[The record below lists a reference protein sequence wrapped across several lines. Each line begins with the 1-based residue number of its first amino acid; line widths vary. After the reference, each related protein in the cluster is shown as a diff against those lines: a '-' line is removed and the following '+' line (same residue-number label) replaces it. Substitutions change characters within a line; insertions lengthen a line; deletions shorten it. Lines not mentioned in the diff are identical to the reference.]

1 MTTPYFTKFNKVV
14 QRDGT
19 QLLTFTL
26 QNTNVAYA
34 NTLRRLVLTGVES
47 IAFRSDMND
56 MGTSTDVSIIK
67 NSTSMTNEMLADRIG
82 LIPIRWNSAKHGAP
96 SDYVFKLN
104 VKNTSDRL
112 LDVTS
117 NDITAVRLIGKDGK
131 EEDIPKDAMDFF
143 DKDILLT
150 VLKPYRAN
158 HEPQEIEFTAKASIG
173 IGKEHARF
181 IPVSQCAY
189 RYTRDPSEQR
199 QKELMLKW
207 AKSMNKI
214 TGEEATKP
222 ADISEEKLALLR
234 KEYVTMEIDRC
245 YLTDPKTGEAN
256 SFDFTVETIGT
267 VDARQIIE
275 EAVKKARE
283 ICERYTSF
291 TREMPRNLKPPVVSS
306 NRLEGWDFIFTVPE
320 RYVDSTATKEDV
332 LREHIL
338 DLLSSDHTLGNLL
351 QTYVDEYL
359 FGQNNVTYIGYNV
372 PHPLRNEMVLRIGIH
387 EGDELNARKTIEQ
400 AAIGCVKMFTDWLA
414 DWQHAAGL
422 QVAKPV
428 AAAAAAPVKS
438 KRALKA

>member
-19 QLLTFTL
+19 QVLTFTL

-104 VKNTSDRL
+104 VKNSSDRL

-117 NDITAVRLIGKDGK
+117 SDITAVRLVGKDGK
-131 EEDIPKDAMDFF
+131 EEEVPRDSMDFF

-181 IPVSQCAY
+181 IPVSQCTY
-189 RYTRDPSEQR
+189 RYTRDPNPQR
-199 QKELMLKW
+199 QDELMLKW

-214 TGEEATKP
+214 TGEEAAKP
-222 ADISEEKLALLR
+222 ADISEEKRALLR

-283 ICERYTSF
+283 VCQRYTNF
-291 TREMPRNLKPPVVSS
+291 TREMPRNLKPPVASS
-306 NRLEGWDFIFTVPE
+306 NRLEGWDYTFSVPE
-320 RYVDSTATKEDV
+320 RYVDSTATKENV

-338 DLLSSDHTLGNLL
+338 DLLSCDHTLGNLL
-351 QTYVDEYL
+351 QTYVDENL

-387 EGDELNARKTIEQ
+387 EGEEMNARKTIEQ

-414 DWQHAAGL
+414 DWQRAAGL

-428 AAAAAAPVKS
+428 AAAAAAAPKS

>member
-1 MTTPYFTKFNKVV
+1 MSGPYFTNFNKQV

-47 IAFRSDMND
+47 VAFRSDMND

-82 LIPIRWNSAKHGAP
+82 LLPIRWNSAKHGAP
-96 SDYVFKLN
+96 ADYMFKLN
-104 VKNTSDRL
+104 VKNSTDRL

-117 NDITAVRLIGKDGK
+117 SDITAVRLVGKDGK
-131 EEDIPKDAMDFF
+131 EEEIPKDSMDFF
-143 DKDILLT
+143 DAGILLT

-189 RYTRDPSEQR
+189 RYTRDTNPQR
-199 QKELMLKW
+199 QEELMLKW

-214 TGEEATKP
+214 TGEEAAKP
-222 ADISEEKLALLR
+222 ADISEEKRALLR
-234 KEYVTMEIDRC
+234 KEYETMEIDRC
-245 YLTDPKTGEAN
+245 YLTDLKTGEAN

-275 EAVKKARE
+275 EAVKKAQE
-283 ICERYTSF
+283 LCQRYTSF
-291 TREMPRNLKPPVVSS
+291 TREMPRNLKPPVACS
-306 NRLEGWDFIFTVPE
+306 NRLEGWDFTFTVPE
-320 RYVDSTATKEDV
+320 RYVDNTVTKEDV
-332 LREHIL
+332 HREHIL
-338 DLLSSDHTLGNLL
+338 DLLSCDHTLGNLL
-351 QTYVDEYL
+351 QTYVDENL

-372 PHPLRNEMVLRIGIH
+372 PHPLRNDMVLRIGIH
-387 EGDELNARKTIEQ
+387 EGDQANARITIEL
-400 AAIGCVKMFTDWLA
+400 AAKGCVKMFTDWLA
-414 DWQHAAGL
+414 DWQKTAGM
-422 QVAKPV
+422 QIATKP
-428 AAAAAAPVKS
+428 ATTAAAPKS
-438 KRALKA
+438 KKGLKA

>member
-1 MTTPYFTKFNKVV
+1 MSTPYFTKFNKQV

-47 IAFRSDMND
+47 VAFRSDMND
-56 MGTSTDVSIIK
+56 MGTSTDVSIMK

-82 LIPIRWNSAKHGAP
+82 LVPIRWNSAKHGAP
-96 SDYVFKLN
+96 ADYLFKLN
-104 VKNTSDRL
+104 VKNTTDRL

-117 NDITAVRLIGKDGK
+117 SDITAVRLVGKDGK
-131 EEDIPKDAMDFF
+131 EEDVPKDAMDFF
-143 DKDILLT
+143 DAGILLT

-189 RYTRDPSEQR
+189 RYTRDPNTQR
-199 QKELMLKW
+199 QEELMLKW

-214 TGEEATKP
+214 TGEEAAKP
-222 ADISEEKLALLR
+222 ADISEEKRVLLR
-234 KEYVTMEIDRC
+234 KEYETMEIDRC

-275 EAVKKARE
+275 EAIKKAQE
-283 ICERYTSF
+283 LCQRYTSF
-291 TREMPRNLKPPVVSS
+291 TREMPRNLKPPVACS
-306 NRLEGWDFIFTVPE
+306 NRLEGWDFTFTVPE

-332 LREHIL
+332 HREHIL
-338 DLLSSDHTLGNLL
+338 DLLSCDHTLGNLL
-351 QTYVDEYL
+351 QTYVDENL

-372 PHPLRNEMVLRIGIH
+372 PHPLRNDMVLRVGIH
-387 EGDELNARKTIEQ
+387 EGDQANARKTIEQ
-400 AAIGCVKMFTDWLA
+400 AAQGCVKMFTDWLA
-414 DWQHAAGL
+414 DWQKAAGL
-422 QVAKPV
+422 QVPAKP
-428 AAAAAAPVKS
+428 AAAPVPKS
-438 KRALKA
+438 KKGALKA

>member
-1 MTTPYFTKFNKVV
+1 
-14 QRDGT
+14 
-19 QLLTFTL
+19 
-26 QNTNVAYA
+26 
-34 NTLRRLVLTGVES
+34 
-47 IAFRSDMND
+47 
-56 MGTSTDVSIIK
+56 
-67 NSTSMTNEMLADRIG
+67 
-82 LIPIRWNSAKHGAP
+82 
-96 SDYVFKLN
+96 
-104 VKNTSDRL
+104 
-112 LDVTS
+112 
-117 NDITAVRLIGKDGK
+117 
-131 EEDIPKDAMDFF
+131 MDFF

-359 FGQNNVTYIGYNV
+359 FGKNNVTYIGYNV

-428 AAAAAAPVKS
+428 AAAAVAPVKS
-438 KRALKA
+438 RRVLKA

>member
-359 FGQNNVTYIGYNV
+359 FGKNNVTYIGYNV

-428 AAAAAAPVKS
+428 AAAAVAPVKS
-438 KRALKA
+438 RRVLKA

>member
-143 DKDILLT
+143 DKNILLT

-359 FGQNNVTYIGYNV
+359 FGKNNVTYIGYNV

-438 KRALKA
+438 RRVLKA

>member
-359 FGQNNVTYIGYNV
+359 FGKNNVTYIGYNV

-438 KRALKA
+438 RRVLKA

>member
-19 QLLTFTL
+19 QVLTFTL

-104 VKNTSDRL
+104 VKNTTDRL

-117 NDITAVRLIGKDGK
+117 SDITAVRLIGKDGK

-181 IPVSQCAY
+181 IPVSQCTY
-189 RYTRDPSEQR
+189 RYTRDPNPQR
-199 QKELMLKW
+199 QDELMLKW

-214 TGEEATKP
+214 TGDEAAKP
-222 ADISEEKLALLR
+222 ADISEEKRALLR

-428 AAAAAAPVKS
+428 VAAAAKS
-438 KRALKA
+438 KKGPLKA

>member
-359 FGQNNVTYIGYNV
+359 FGKNNVTYIGYNV

-400 AAIGCVKMFTDWLA
+400 AAAGCVKMFTDWLA

-428 AAAAAAPVKS
+428 AAAAVAPVKS
-438 KRALKA
+438 RRVLKA

>member
-359 FGQNNVTYIGYNV
+359 FGKNNVTYIGYNV

-428 AAAAAAPVKS
+428 AAPAPKS
-438 KRALKA
+438 KKGPLKA

>member
-1 MTTPYFTKFNKVV
+1 MSGPYFTNFNKQV

-47 IAFRSDMND
+47 VAFRSDMND

-82 LIPIRWNSAKHGAP
+82 LLPIRWNTAKHGAP
-96 SDYVFKLN
+96 GDYLFKLN
-104 VKNTSDRL
+104 VKNTTDRL

-117 NDITAVRLIGKDGK
+117 SNITAVRLVGKDGK
-131 EEDIPKDAMDFF
+131 EEEIPKDAMDFF
-143 DKDILLT
+143 DAGILLT

-189 RYTRDPSEQR
+189 RYTRDTNPQR
-199 QKELMLKW
+199 QEELMLKW

-214 TGEEATKP
+214 TGEEAAKP
-222 ADISEEKLALLR
+222 ADISEEKRALLR
-234 KEYVTMEIDRC
+234 KEYETMEIDRC
-245 YLTDPKTGEAN
+245 YLTDLKTGEAN

-275 EAVKKARE
+275 EAVKKAQE
-283 ICERYTSF
+283 LCQRYTSF
-291 TREMPRNLKPPVVSS
+291 TREMPRNLKPPVACS
-306 NRLEGWDFIFTVPE
+306 NRLEGWDFTFTVPE
-320 RYVDSTATKEDV
+320 RYVDNTVTKEDV
-332 LREHIL
+332 HREHIL
-338 DLLSSDHTLGNLL
+338 DLLSCDHTLGNLL
-351 QTYVDEYL
+351 QTYVDENL

-372 PHPLRNEMVLRIGIH
+372 PHPLRNDMVLRIGIH
-387 EGDELNARKTIEQ
+387 EGDQANARITIEL
-400 AAIGCVKMFTDWLA
+400 AAKGCVKMFTDWLA
-414 DWQHAAGL
+414 DWQKTAGM
-422 QVAKPV
+422 QIAAKP
-428 AAAAAAPVKS
+428 ATAAAAPKS
-438 KRALKA
+438 KKGLKA

>member
-143 DKDILLT
+143 DKNILLT

-359 FGQNNVTYIGYNV
+359 FGKNNVTYIGYNV

>member
-351 QTYVDEYL
+351 QTYVDENL

>member
-1 MTTPYFTKFNKVV
+1 MTSPYFTNFNKVV
-14 QRDGT
+14 HADNT

-26 QNTNVAYA
+26 QNTSVSYA

-47 IAFRSDMND
+47 VAFRSDMND

-82 LIPIRWNSAKHGAP
+82 LLPIRWNSAKHGSP
-96 SDYVFKLN
+96 GDYMFKLN
-104 VKNTSDRL
+104 VKNTTDRL

-117 NDITAVRLIGKDGK
+117 SDITAVRLVGNDGK

-143 DKDILLT
+143 DAGILLT

-189 RYTRDPSEQR
+189 RYTRDPNTQR
-199 QKELMLKW
+199 QDELMLKW

-214 TGEEATKP
+214 TSEEAAKP
-222 ADISEEKLALLR
+222 ADISEEKRALLR

-275 EAVKKARE
+275 EAIKKARE
-283 ICERYTSF
+283 LCERYTSF
-291 TREMPRNLKPPVVSS
+291 TREMPRNLKPPVACS
-306 NRLEGWDFIFTVPE
+306 NRLEGWDFTFTVPE

-332 LREHIL
+332 HREHIL
-338 DLLSSDHTLGNLL
+338 DLLSCDHTLGNLL
-351 QTYVDEYL
+351 QTYVDENL

-372 PHPLRNEMVLRIGIH
+372 PHPLRNDMVLRIGIH
-387 EGDELNARKTIEQ
+387 EGDQANARKTIEQ
-400 AAIGCVKMFTDWLA
+400 AAQGCVKMFTDWLA
-414 DWQHAAGL
+414 DWQKVAGM
-422 QVAKPV
+422 QVAAKPV
-428 AAAAAAPVKS
+428 VAANPKS
-438 KRALKA
+438 KKGALKA

>member
-359 FGQNNVTYIGYNV
+359 FGKNNVTYIGYNV